1 MTLKKLAGPPT
12 VSDVA
17 RLAKVSTATVSR
29 TINQPDSV
37 RSELRARVLE
47 AVRTLGYIPNAGARA
62 LMLNRS
68 GTIGVVIPTLTN
80 TIFAQSLAGFQQRM
94 GESSYQVIVACSEF
108 NAEFESEQILNLVK
122 RGVEA
127 IALTGTSQEP
137 WILRLLKQREL
148 PYIHVV
154 CRHAPLN
161 GYTIGFENDK
171 AMNLVVDHLLEL
183 GHKYIGVLIGVTK
196 DNDRAAGR
204 LRGVKEAL
212 QKEGLHL
219 PHNRIVESSYHMAS
233 ARQGLRALLKE
244 APETTAVICGNDLI
258 AQGAILE
265 AQHSG
270 LVIPRDL
277 SIIGFDDFEMSAHT
291 LPGLTTIRTEAQ
303 SMWSKAADHLI
314 GQLNKD
320 KSLARH
326 VPTEVSLI
334 VRDSTAAPRKLK
346 LKSGESPHSHPLPPT
361 RTPERSLGNPRK
373 A

>member
-29 TINQPDSV
+29 TINQPDKV
-37 RSELRARVLE
+37 RPELRSRVLE

-68 GTIGVVIPTLTN
+68 NTIGVVIPTLTN

-94 GESSYQVIVACSEF
+94 AESSFQVIVACSEY
-108 NAEFESEQILNLVK
+108 NIDFETEQILNLVK
-122 RGVEA
+122 CGVEA
-127 IALTGTSQEP
+127 IALTGTSQEL
-137 WILRLLKQREL
+137 WILRLLQKRDL
-148 PYIHVV
+148 PYIHVA
-154 CRHAPLN
+154 CRHAPLD

-183 GHKYIGVLIGVTK
+183 GHKYIGVLIGITK
-196 DNDRAAGR
+196 DNDRATGR

-219 PHNRIVESSYHMAS
+219 PHNRIVESSYPMAS

-244 APETTAVICGNDLI
+244 APEITAVICGNDLI

-270 LVIPRDL
+270 VDIPRDL

-291 LPGLTTIRTEAQ
+291 LPGVTTIHTDAQ
-303 SMWSKAADHLI
+303 KMWGKAAQHLI
-314 GQLNKD
+314 AQINSD

-326 VPTEVSLI
+326 VPTEVRLI
-334 VRDSTAAPRKLK
+334 VRESTAAPRRTKLK
-346 LKSGESPHSHPLPPT
+346 LGESLSSRLLPPT
-361 RTPERSLGNPRK
+361 RTPGHNLENQHK